1 MGCFLDWFTEDAV
14 ALAGSVSFP
23 ATLSFPDGAILGVI
37 VKMEALTERG
47 SESGGD
53 R

>member
-1 MGCFLDWFTEDAV
+1 MGCFLDLLAGDAV
-14 ALAGSVSFP
+14 ALAGSVSLP
-23 ATLSFPDGAILGVI
+23 ATLGFPDSAILGVM
-37 VKMEALTERG
+37 VKMEVLTERG

>member
-1 MGCFLDWFTEDAV
+1 MGVLFGLARRDAV
-14 ALAGSVSFP
+14 ALAGSVSLP
-23 ATLSFPDGAILGVI
+23 ATLGFPDGAILGVM

-47 SESGGD
+47 PESGGD